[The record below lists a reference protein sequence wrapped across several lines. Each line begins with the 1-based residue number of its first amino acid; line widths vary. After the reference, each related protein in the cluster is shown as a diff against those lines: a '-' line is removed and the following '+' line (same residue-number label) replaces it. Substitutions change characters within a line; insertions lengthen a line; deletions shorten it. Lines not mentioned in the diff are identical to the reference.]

1 MTWHIGGRGRRRYQP
16 AAANGANPADA
27 FRLAVAARAAAVINV
42 GTRALPAA
50 DVTGSAPR
58 RRSSPLRLFVL
69 R

>member
-1 MTWHIGGRGRRRYQP
+1 MTYWRQGRRRSP
-16 AAANGANPADA
+16 SAAADGANLPDA
-27 FRLAVAARAAAVINV
+27 FRPAVAARVAALMND

-50 DVTGSAPR
+50 HVASSASR

>member
-1 MTWHIGGRGRRRYQP
+1 MTWHIGGRGRRRSQS
-16 AAANGANPADA
+16 AAADGANRADA
-27 FRLAVAARAAAVINV
+27 FRLAVATRAAALMND

-50 DVTGSAPR
+50 DVAGSAPR

>member
-1 MTWHIGGRGRRRYQP
+1 MTWRIGGRGRRRYQSP
-16 AAANGANPADA
+16 AANGANPADA
-27 FRLAVAARAAAVINV
+27 FRLAVAARAAAVIND

-69 R
+69 G